1 MVSTTTC
8 VLAYKDTQKVQSGSD
23 LQVCCHRLLKCV
35 EFTGETMALKT
46 GCRFPSEPVR
56 SNYRLTET
64 GDTREGGGMLPL
76 SYDSHTHSVHLG
88 HGSLWQLLHGLYQA
102 QQV

>member
-1 MVSTTTC
+1 MRVGLQGHTKGPVWLRPTS
-8 VLAYKDTQKVQSGSD
+8 LLSQAA
-23 LQVCCHRLLKCV
+23 QVCRID
-35 EFTGETMALKT
+35 GEKMALKT

-76 SYDSHTHSVHLG
+76 SCDSHTHSVHLG